1 MPSIVGFYDSLDD
14 VERKG
19 WLNGAFRKSLDDK
32 HLLIVCQKYARD
44 LEELDPA
51 IVAPARPQPTHV
63 ATDAEGNLAQ
73 HDFRGEDEANLVEE
87 AGQDYA
93 FSQDDD
99 EFDAAERAAEQLNL
113 FAKFTSTYKIWDF
126 LRYEEKGEGV
136 VFPQNDVIEGALIF
150 SDLSGFS
157 KLCESYVEKYAGR
170 DAQGRTDAHA
180 MSKASEKLNLV
191 VNSVFELQIR
201 LVDQFHGDVVNFAGD
216 AMFVLFRAETLEVA
230 AQRAAGCALAMLAGV
245 AQRLK
250 DMESKG
256 IDDLDTQLFIHIG
269 VGAGMLRCMTY
280 GGAFDKA
287 EFVVAGPALTEAKDC
302 GELAKCGEA
311 IISSN
316 VLKYAMPCEPTMSK
330 LESSRV
336 ASVDDLDSAEFYV
349 LHSLAKPPEMDAVT
363 YRQTMLNGASRVKV
377 YWVGLSECARHV
389 CDLCVYGLRHWVDRS
404 VIA

>member
-1 MPSIVGFYDSLDD
+1 MPSVVGFYDTLDD

-32 HLLIVCQKYARD
+32 HLLIVCKKYAD
-44 LEELDPA
+44 ELKALDPA
-51 IVAPARPQPTHV
+51 IVAAERPQPTI
-63 ATDAEGNLAQ
+63 AAAEGGHRLDDESP
-73 HDFRGEDEANLVEE
+73 DFRGADDAPPEQGN
-87 AGQDYA
+87 QDYA
-93 FSQDDD
+93 FAQDDD
-99 EFDAAERAAEQLNL
+99 EEFEAAERAAEHLNL

-126 LRYEEKGEGV
+126 LRYEEKGEKP

-230 AQRAAGCALAMLAGV
+230 AQRAAACAMAMLAGV

-250 DMESKG
+250 DMEEKG

-280 GGAFDKA
+280 GGDFDKA

-311 IISSN
+311 IISSS
-316 VLKYAMPCEPTMSK
+316 VLKHAMPCQVNLPACYRLLQLDRLVSFAATCS
-330 LESSRV
+330 LV
-336 ASVDDLDSAEFYV
+336 AC
-349 LHSLAKPPEMDAVT
+349 
-363 YRQTMLNGASRVKV
+363 YRK
-377 YWVGLSECARHV
+377 AR
-389 CDLCVYGLRHWVDRS
+389 
-404 VIA
+404 I